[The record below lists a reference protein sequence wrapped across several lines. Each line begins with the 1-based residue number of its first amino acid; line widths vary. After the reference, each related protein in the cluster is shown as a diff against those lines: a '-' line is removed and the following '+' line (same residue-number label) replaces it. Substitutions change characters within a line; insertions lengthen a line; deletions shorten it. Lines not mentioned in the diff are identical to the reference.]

1 MSRTILYLCKMNEFI
16 DKIITGD
23 SLEIL
28 QKLKSNSVDLVI
40 TSPPYFQQ
48 RDYGNGNSGIGNEE
62 TEKYYLNNLLAI
74 FSESVRVTKP
84 TGTIVYNLGD
94 KYINGGLSLIPY
106 KFAIKAIESNKVF
119 LINDIT
125 WSKLNPTPRQDKRK
139 LIQATEPFFVFAK
152 SKEYHFDLENY
163 LQHLDN
169 LNKRN
174 GNNPNTKVG
183 GKYFSLI
190 ENSDLTENEKNNAK
204 KELNLA
210 IQSVITGEISSFRMK
225 IRGLHKLAYGGQ
237 AGGRNNQINNN
248 GFTIIKITGKK
259 LKKDIIESPVEIT
272 KDNSHPAVYPIYI
285 IQELIKL
292 LTKKGDIVLDPF
304 NGSGTTCV
312 AAKNLHRHYVGIE
325 INPKYVELTESR
337 IKENNFQHELFL

>member
-1 MSRTILYLCKMNEFI
+1 MDFTN
-16 DKIITGD
+16 KIIQGD
-23 SLEIL
+23 SLQIL
-28 QKLKSNSVDLVI
+28 KEMKSNSVDLVI

-48 RDYGNGNSGIGNEE
+48 RDYGNGNTGIGNEE
-62 TEKYYLNNLLAI
+62 TEKQYLDNLLTI
-74 FSESVRVTKP
+74 FFESVRVTKP
-84 TGTIVYNLGD
+84 TGAIVYNLGD
-94 KYINGGLSLIPY
+94 KYINGGLSLLPY
-106 KFAIKAIESNKVF
+106 KFAIQAIETNKVF

-152 SKEYHFDLENY
+152 SKEYKFNLDDY

-174 GNNPNTKVG
+174 GNNPNTKIG
-183 GKYFSLI
+183 EKYFELI
-190 ENSDLTENEKNNAK
+190 NNAELTDTEKNNAK

-210 IQSVITGEISSFRMK
+210 IQSVISGEINSFRMK

-248 GFTIIKITGKK
+248 GYSIIKITGNK

-292 LTKKGDIVLDPF
+292 LTNKGDIVLDPF

-312 AAKNLHRHYVGIE
+312 AAKNLGRQYIGIE
-325 INPKYVELTESR
+325 INPDYVELANQR
-337 IKENNFQHELFL
+337 IKENNFHYELFL